1 MFESTKSD
9 NSLRLNINTGIW
21 PGGIYL
27 IKIVDSSDNAH
38 KQLALK
44 VIRN

>member
-1 MFESTKSD
+1 MFESKNSA
-9 NSLRLNINTGIW
+9 NSLGLNINTGIW
-21 PGGIYL
+21 PDGIYL